1 MSLTMFRAQWGP
13 LTLCFA
19 IAFGATVSAADQA
32 SSTPWNAN
40 GGPGVSTLAT
50 SADAGRFSYV
60 LFWRDNDVA
69 TQKFNTAIQEAT
81 TQMSSPVSVVSA
93 QVTDSRNADLVELFG
108 ADRAPLPLLIA
119 IAPNGA
125 VTKAWVNHVEAN
137 QLQEG
142 IVSNG
147 TAACLKAMQE
157 QKLSLICVC
166 NSQTTHSSKIRN
178 AAKAFLADER
188 FGAATVVI
196 EIDPADQRERAFLGS
211 LQVNP
216 TISDAT
222 MLLVSPA
229 GQMIGSFDG
238 TATAAQ
244 VVAKIEA
251 AQQSCCP
258 GGVCGPEGCCPGGVC
273 PPQEK

>member
-1 MSLTMFRAQWGP
+1 MSLTMFRTPWGP

-19 IAFGATVSAADQA
+19 IAIGAAVNAADQVPA
-32 SSTPWNAN
+32 NPWNAN
-40 GGPGVSTLAT
+40 GGPGLSALAA

-69 TQKFNTAIQEAT
+69 TQKLNAAIQEAT
-81 TQMSSPVSVVSA
+81 TQMNSPVSIVSA
-93 QVTDSRNADLVELFG
+93 QVTDSRDADLVELFG

-125 VTKAWVNHVEAN
+125 VTKAWVNNAEAD

-142 IVSNG
+142 IVSHA
-147 TAACLKAMQE
+147 TAACLKAMQD
-157 QKLSLICVC
+157 QKLSLVCVC
-166 NSQTTHSSKIRN
+166 NNQTTHSNDIRN
-178 AAKAFLADER
+178 AAQALQADKR

-196 EIDPADQRERAFLGS
+196 EIDPADQRERDFLGS
-211 LQVNP
+211 LQVSP
-216 TISDAT
+216 TTSNAT
-222 MLLVSPA
+222 LLLVSPA
-229 GQMIGSFDG
+229 GQMIGSFEG
-238 TATAAQ
+238 AVTPAQ

-273 PPQEK
+273 PPQQK